1 MNKYKLL
8 IITCVFVSIVS
19 LSKVYAFIN
28 GYTLLGKVIYI
39 DPGHGGIDGGTSY
52 KNIQEKDLNLKLS
65 QMLEKELVSLGAT
78 VYLTR
83 ETDKDLSTTKIN
95 RKRSDLLN
103 RAYLINKT
111 NPDMY
116 ISIHLNYLSDSRW
129 KGLQIFYN
137 NNNKSNK
144 DMAINLTKYIKEKTS
159 NVREPKQ
166 NNTYYMYKHIKT
178 SGVLIELGF
187 LSNKD
192 DRYRLTHKKYQEEL
206 IKNISYAIVKY
217 FNKKDSKS
225 LFLFI
230 KVCYTFNSRKLDQG
244 GNMKRKILLTL
255 ISFITFTPEIY
266 AECTNEEV
274 NAFKKISNEYKVTYE
289 MNTESKL
296 YNLTFYDP
304 APDKYT
310 FVINGATDGD
320 FSIHDNNN
328 YQYLGLS
335 PGEYTVT
342 IEGVTNT
349 CKDVLKTI
357 NLSLPKYNKY
367 TEDPLCKGNEEFVLC
382 QPTYDKDIDYDT
394 FKERLEVY
402 KKTKTENNAKN
413 NNTKKENIVIN
424 YIKNNIVQVS
434 LIAISLVLVIIIIIS
449 IAKRQ
454 KKSRRLE

>member
-1 MNKYKLL
+1 
-8 IITCVFVSIVS
+8 
-19 LSKVYAFIN
+19 
-28 GYTLLGKVIYI
+28 
-39 DPGHGGIDGGTSY
+39 
-52 KNIQEKDLNLKLS
+52 
-65 QMLEKELVSLGAT
+65 
-78 VYLTR
+78 
-83 ETDKDLSTTKIN
+83 
-95 RKRSDLLN
+95 
-103 RAYLINKT
+103 
-111 NPDMY
+111 
-116 ISIHLNYLSDSRW
+116 
-129 KGLQIFYN
+129 
-137 NNNKSNK
+137 
-144 DMAINLTKYIKEKTS
+144 
-159 NVREPKQ
+159 
-166 NNTYYMYKHIKT
+166 
-178 SGVLIELGF
+178 
-187 LSNKD
+187 
-192 DRYRLTHKKYQEEL
+192 
-206 IKNISYAIVKY
+206 
-217 FNKKDSKS
+217 
-225 LFLFI
+225 
-230 KVCYTFNSRKLDQG
+230 
-244 GNMKRKILLTL
+244 MKRKILLTL

-367 TEDPLCKGNEEFVLC
+367 TEDPLCKGIEEFVLC
-382 QPTYDKDIDYDT
+382 QSTYDKDIDYET
-394 FKERLEVY
+394 FKQRVEVY
-402 KKTKTENNAKN
+402 KKTKTENNIKTDDINKN
-413 NNTKKENIVIN
+413 NAIVN
-424 YIKNNIVQVS
+424 YFKNNIGQIS
-434 LIAISLVLVIIIIIS
+434 LFTISLVLVIIVITL

>member
-1 MNKYKLL
+1 M
-8 IITCVFVSIVS
+8 
-19 LSKVYAFIN
+19 
-28 GYTLLGKVIYI
+28 
-39 DPGHGGIDGGTSY
+39 
-52 KNIQEKDLNLKLS
+52 
-65 QMLEKELVSLGAT
+65 
-78 VYLTR
+78 
-83 ETDKDLSTTKIN
+83 
-95 RKRSDLLN
+95 
-103 RAYLINKT
+103 
-111 NPDMY
+111 
-116 ISIHLNYLSDSRW
+116 
-129 KGLQIFYN
+129 
-137 NNNKSNK
+137 
-144 DMAINLTKYIKEKTS
+144 
-159 NVREPKQ
+159 
-166 NNTYYMYKHIKT
+166 
-178 SGVLIELGF
+178 
-187 LSNKD
+187 
-192 DRYRLTHKKYQEEL
+192 KK
-206 IKNISYAIVKY
+206 
-217 FNKKDSKS
+217 KK
-225 LFLFI
+225 
-230 KVCYTFNSRKLDQG
+230 
-244 GNMKRKILLTL
+244 KILLTI
-255 ISFITFTPEIY
+255 ISFIAFTSKTY

-382 QPTYDKDIDYDT
+382 QPTYDKDIDYET
-394 FKERLEVY
+394 FKQRVEVY
-402 KKTKTENNAKN
+402 KKTKTENNIKTDDINKN
-413 NNTKKENIVIN
+413 NAIVN
-424 YIKNNIVQVS
+424 YFKNNIGQIS
-434 LIAISLVLVIIIIIS
+434 LFTISLVLVIIVITL

>member
-1 MNKYKLL
+1 
-8 IITCVFVSIVS
+8 
-19 LSKVYAFIN
+19 
-28 GYTLLGKVIYI
+28 
-39 DPGHGGIDGGTSY
+39 
-52 KNIQEKDLNLKLS
+52 
-65 QMLEKELVSLGAT
+65 
-78 VYLTR
+78 
-83 ETDKDLSTTKIN
+83 
-95 RKRSDLLN
+95 
-103 RAYLINKT
+103 
-111 NPDMY
+111 
-116 ISIHLNYLSDSRW
+116 
-129 KGLQIFYN
+129 
-137 NNNKSNK
+137 
-144 DMAINLTKYIKEKTS
+144 
-159 NVREPKQ
+159 
-166 NNTYYMYKHIKT
+166 
-178 SGVLIELGF
+178 
-187 LSNKD
+187 
-192 DRYRLTHKKYQEEL
+192 
-206 IKNISYAIVKY
+206 
-217 FNKKDSKS
+217 
-225 LFLFI
+225 
-230 KVCYTFNSRKLDQG
+230 
-244 GNMKRKILLTL
+244 MKRKILLTL

>member
-1 MNKYKLL
+1 
-8 IITCVFVSIVS
+8 
-19 LSKVYAFIN
+19 
-28 GYTLLGKVIYI
+28 
-39 DPGHGGIDGGTSY
+39 
-52 KNIQEKDLNLKLS
+52 
-65 QMLEKELVSLGAT
+65 
-78 VYLTR
+78 
-83 ETDKDLSTTKIN
+83 
-95 RKRSDLLN
+95 
-103 RAYLINKT
+103 
-111 NPDMY
+111 
-116 ISIHLNYLSDSRW
+116 
-129 KGLQIFYN
+129 
-137 NNNKSNK
+137 
-144 DMAINLTKYIKEKTS
+144 
-159 NVREPKQ
+159 
-166 NNTYYMYKHIKT
+166 
-178 SGVLIELGF
+178 
-187 LSNKD
+187 
-192 DRYRLTHKKYQEEL
+192 
-206 IKNISYAIVKY
+206 
-217 FNKKDSKS
+217 
-225 LFLFI
+225 
-230 KVCYTFNSRKLDQG
+230 
-244 GNMKRKILLTL
+244 MKRKILLTL

-367 TEDPLCKGNEEFVLC
+367 TEDPLCKGIEEFVLC
-382 QPTYDKDIDYDT
+382 QSTYDKDIDYET
-394 FKERLEVY
+394 FKQRVEVY
-402 KKTKTENNAKN
+402 KKTKTENNIKTDDINKN
-413 NNTKKENIVIN
+413 NTIVN
-424 YIKNNIVQVS
+424 YFKNNIGQIS
-434 LIAISLVLVIIIIIS
+434 LFTISLVLVIIVITL